1 MCGLVCK
8 SFVVEVVS
16 EDTQRKDGHSERIAT
31 KSRVTTEDF
40 CNGFVVVFL
49 LSCNVPKG
57 RVERNAGHRYPET
70 GLAEVDVFRHDSE
83 DYEVGLART
92 ATRQVKQKDESDP
105 C

>member
-1 MCGLVCK
+1 MGQGL
-8 SFVVEVVS
+8 
-16 EDTQRKDGHSERIAT
+16 IAILT
-31 KSRVTTEDF
+31 
-40 CNGFVVVFL
+40 
-49 LSCNVPKG
+49 
-57 RVERNAGHRYPET
+57 PET